1 MLELILSGDRAT
13 IQNGLVIVFCG
24 AALIWGGAPERAVAA
39 TWLIVFEVARGV
51 YELTSDQTNRMQV
64 LEVDIFGATSDVVAG
79 IGFIGIALYANR
91 NYPLWIA
98 AMQVLAIMA
107 HLVRGLSDIISPIAY
122 LTMVIAPGWLQLAF
136 LAIGLG
142 RHIQRKRRY
151 GAYRDWRIVRNPVGA
166 AAGHRLLGEG
176 SVSLPRSEASW
187 RDKLK

>member
-39 TWLIVFEVARGV
+39 TWLIVFELARWV
-51 YELTSDQTNRMQV
+51 YGETTGNSSQL

-107 HLVRGLSDIISPIAY
+107 HLVRGLSDMISPIAY

-151 GAYRDWRIVRNPVGA
+151 GAYRDWRIVRNPVGS